1 MAPSNDR
8 RVIVM
13 FQNTSSNLPA
23 IRQPAETRSWP
34 SVQQT
39 ASPEEPGAQ
48 GAQGAHEAGCQGS
61 HGAGLLPEQAGGQS
75 VSGPELSHQVSHQ
88 CQSVTLCVTVSA
100 GLRLSRTARSRAPVC
115 WGTTPAS
122 GRASCGSSRRS
133 SSPGGRRG
141 SSSSPPATFI
151 SSRNLH
157 LDCLTWELLLT
168 K

>member
-23 IRQPAETRSWP
+23 IRQPAETRSC
-34 SVQQT
+34 VQQA

-48 GAQGAHEAGCQGS
+48 GAQGAHETGCQGS